1 MRRMDYGTKSTIFC
15 NRFNWICIFD
25 CIVMVFLDM
34 PHSPFFQRSRGQ
46 MMETIKRYF
55 IEIFLVVSIG
65 IVLGFLVAAYE
76 LERAKVTVLC
86 RVKLEKDACEEILK

>member
-1 MRRMDYGTKSTIFC
+1 
-15 NRFNWICIFD
+15 
-25 CIVMVFLDM
+25 
-34 PHSPFFQRSRGQ
+34 

-55 IEIFLVVSIG
+55 IEIFLVISIG